1 MIFKLQCGLFI
12 TLIVLFIIL
21 IAGFDYDVYY
31 NVKNF
36 KAMVTVAVLILLD
49 ICALVGLSYANL
61 DK

>member
-1 MIFKLQCGLFI
+1 MIRKLQCILFI

-36 KAMVTVAVLILLD
+36 KTMATIAVLIVLD
-49 ICALVGLSYANL
+49 IFALAVLSYRHL